1 MLASSGRADADIREQ
16 STRIRPFRPRL
27 IENGRSEAVAQHPP
41 QESAMTKATNLSNA
55 ADLPNAAARSNAAA
69 LSHATAPSNSPLKR
83 STPEEQ
89 GVPSAAILR
98 FLDDI
103 EANVPGLNSFMLL
116 RHGSVIGEG
125 WWAPYGPQIPHMMF
139 SLSKSVTSIAIGL
152 AVADGLLSVDD
163 FVVSLLP
170 DDAPPEIGDTLAAMR
185 VRHLLSMSTGHAEDS
200 MSALEATGDDN
211 WARAILSIPVEY
223 APGSR
228 FVYNTGAT
236 YLLSAI
242 LQRLTG
248 QRLLDYLTPRIFVP
262 LGIVGAAWE
271 QCPRGIDTGGFGL
284 AVVTEDVAKIGQL
297 LLKRGEWNG
306 ERLISAEWI
315 EEATSTQVSNGDAQP
330 GDDWGQ
336 GYGYQFWRCQ
346 HGAYR
351 GDGAFGQFCVVMPE
365 QDAVLVMTA
374 GVPDLQPVLD
384 RVWEHLLPAL
394 SDARPAEIPDATG
407 QGDNAAAQADLAAR
421 QDHLVMPYPDGESG
435 SPIAA
440 GVSGTRF
447 QFAENSAKVA
457 AASLRFEA
465 DRVILTIWN
474 NHGEN
479 RIDCGDGRW
488 IEGRTTLLDGS
499 NQAVAAT
506 GAWRTEDSYL
516 ARLCY
521 FETPFVHTVV
531 ATFAD
536 DTMTLDVT
544 QNVSFGSTQLVHSVG
559 HAMAEV
565 D

>member
-1 MLASSGRADADIREQ
+1 MS
-16 STRIRPFRPRL
+16 
-27 IENGRSEAVAQHPP
+27 N
-41 QESAMTKATNLSNA
+41 ATDLSNA
-55 ADLPNAAARSNAAA
+55 AAMSNATA
-69 LSHATAPSNSPLKR
+69 LSHATAPSKTPLPR
-83 STPEEQ
+83 SAPETQ

-98 FLDDI
+98 FLNDV
-103 EANVPGLNSFMLL
+103 EANVPGLNSVMLL
-116 RHGSVIGEG
+116 RHGAVIAEG

-152 AVADGLLSVDD
+152 AVAEGLLNVDD

-170 DDAPPEIGDTLAAMR
+170 DDAPPTISDNLAAMR
-185 VRHLLSMSTGHAEDS
+185 VRHLLTMTTGHAEDS

-211 WARAILSIPVEY
+211 WARAILSVPVEVI
-223 APGSR
+223 PGTR

-242 LQRLTG
+242 VQRLTG
-248 QRLLDYLTPRIFVP
+248 QRLLDYLAPRIFAP

-284 AVVTEDVAKIGQL
+284 KVITEDVAKIGQL
-297 LLKRGEWNG
+297 LLKQGEWNG

-315 EEATSTQVSNGDAQP
+315 EEATNAQVSNGDPRP
-330 GDDWGQ
+330 GDDWVQ

-351 GDGAFGQFCVVMPE
+351 GDGAFGQFCVVMRE
-365 QDAVLVMTA
+365 QDAVLVITA

-384 RVWEHLLPAL
+384 RLWEHLLPAL
-394 SDARPAEIPDATG
+394 SDAIPSGSPAGAGT
-407 QGDNAAAQADLAAR
+407 ADLAAR
-421 QDHLVMPYPDGESG
+421 LDDLVMPHPDGASA

-440 GVSGTRF
+440 DVSGTRF
-447 QFAENSAKVA
+447 HFGENSARIEA
-457 AASLRFEA
+457 AALSFEA
-465 DRVILTIWN
+465 DRVVLTIWN

-479 RIDCGDGRW
+479 RLDCGDGRW
-488 IEGRTTLLDGS
+488 LLGRTMLLDGS
-499 NQAVAAT
+499 NQAVAAA
-506 GAWRTEDSYL
+506 GAWQTEDSY
-516 ARLCY
+516 AVRLCY
-521 FETPFVHTVV
+521 YETPFAHTVV

-544 QNVSFGSTQLVHSVG
+544 QNVSFGRTQLVHSVG
-559 HAMAEV
+559 RAKAKG

>member
-1 MLASSGRADADIREQ
+1 MSNPTD
-16 STRIRPFRPRL
+16 
-27 IENGRSEAVAQHPP
+27 
-41 QESAMTKATNLSNA
+41 LS
-55 ADLPNAAARSNAAA
+55 NAAARSNAAA
-69 LSHATAPSNSPLKR
+69 LSHATAPSKAPLPR
-83 STPEEQ
+83 STPETQ
-89 GVPSAAILR
+89 GVPSAAIIG
-98 FLDDI
+98 FLDDV
-103 EANVPGLNSFMLL
+103 EANVPGLNSVMLL
-116 RHGSVIGEG
+116 RHGTVIAEG

-170 DDAPPEIGDTLAAMR
+170 DDAPPEIGDNLAALR
-185 VRHLLSMSTGHAEDS
+185 VRHLLTMTTGHAEDS

-211 WARAILSIPVEY
+211 WARAILSVPVEVT
-223 APGSR
+223 PGTR

-242 LQRLTG
+242 VQRLTG
-248 QRLLDYLTPRIFVP
+248 QRLLDYLTQRIFAP
-262 LGIVGAAWE
+262 LSIVGADWE

-284 AVVTEDVAKIGQL
+284 KVITEDVAKIGQL
-297 LLKRGEWNG
+297 LLQHGEWNG

-315 EEATSTQVSNGDAQP
+315 EEATNARVPNGDPRP
-330 GDDWGQ
+330 GDDWVQ

-365 QDAVLVMTA
+365 QDAVFVMTA

-384 RVWEHLLPAL
+384 RVWKHLLPAL
-394 SDARPAEIPDATG
+394 SDLQLSENPDAAGFDASATG
-407 QGDNAAAQADLAAR
+407 QADLAAR
-421 QDHLVMPYPDGESG
+421 LDDLVMPYPDGASA

-447 QFAENSAKVA
+447 QFGENSAKVA
-457 AASLRFEA
+457 AASLSFEA

-479 RIDCGDGRW
+479 RLDCGDGRW

-499 NQAVAAT
+499 NQAVAAA
-506 GAWRTEDSYL
+506 GAWRTDDSYVV
-516 ARLCY
+516 RLCY

-544 QNVSFGSTQLVHSVG
+544 QNVSFGPTQLVHSVG